1 MQKNSRNVFQ
11 IFFSVFSKKKS
22 CTLGEWKINVE
33 VGRESFIHEC
43 LRPMILGTQY
53 IFNTH
58 IGITKKKQYTCF
70 TDVGPHDRVTY
81 FKYAGTRHLSCHRT
95 KRKEN
100 TPFYFS
106 INFN

>member
-1 MQKNSRNVFQ
+1 
-11 IFFSVFSKKKS
+11 
-22 CTLGEWKINVE
+22 
-33 VGRESFIHEC
+33 
-43 LRPMILGTQY
+43 MILGTQY

-95 KRKEN
+95 KEN

-106 INFN
+106 IEKKWKPSILN